1 MRLISE
7 IWAKAYINV
16 VQINNAFAYVVKR
29 GEKNSGQILI
39 KIISPDKIRLLIPA
53 PMNYESNFDRKWIEK
68 MCVDKTKYKEI
79 EVELE
84 KQSQFDSDL
93 WIIDVESKDGRDFLE
108 IL

>member
-1 MRLISE
+1 
-7 IWAKAYINV
+7 
-16 VQINNAFAYVVKR
+16 
-29 GEKNSGQILI
+29 
-39 KIISPDKIRLLIPA
+39 
-53 PMNYESNFDRKWIEK
+53 MNYESNFDRKWIEK
-68 MCVDKTKYKEI
+68 ICVDKINYEEI